1 MYGRLII
8 GIFYEGYKMI
18 NVEIHTQYDGPV
30 LFLEISVEI
39 KKRLSDRQN
48 ALKSRLESLSSNP
61 ELTDEENKWLERSYP
76 ILAILAPVMST
87 HEEKIEFPGDPMCLY
102 GALSV
107 AIEQAV
113 QARVNGLAEE
123 SPYNDLCPRWGEY
136 PSEHYRQ
143 SAGGNGIR
151 HYDSKMPNTDQTVF
165 DPRVWNDEIKEY
177 FVNSVLMKLKPR
189 VVLISAVSPA
199 HRYAID
205 IARAVRRHLPDC
217 IIVLG
222 GRHTD
227 ETIHY
232 DPQTKQIKFEP
243 TSTFRKMNENEIE
256 QVIDFAIAGQGYY
269 ALDLLMKAISL
280 AMNIETKSVEVSDI
294 IRVLC
299 EFAPAFGQVQ
309 GSALITASDH
319 GQIHTWV
326 VTGPKINLQ
335 ELPSPYRAFAIRAR
349 FPIFH
354 TDGQISRT
362 AHFMVTN
369 ACPYHCFFCS
379 EGSAVVGMFLSFGG
393 TGIDVAIARMV
404 EYIEYG
410 AEAIFFDDSIFWGG
424 NIGIIAN
431 FCREWIKI
439 RETAQNESTPQITLY
454 GRTIAREKILDLAW
468 GAQFTVD
475 LLASRNK
482 PEEAEFVL
490 EMMQMAGCSY
500 IYIGIE
506 SMSETV
512 IVNIHKNLN
521 RKENWDMRVRKA
533 LGLAHQA
540 GIRVGSSVLFGLEGE
555 TPETISETIEK
566 VEELLAEDLLFIAS
580 PNILTYHPNTEIT
593 HLHQMED
600 KLDYHSINLDNRP
613 PYSYFE
619 EAFPAVISKHL
630 TEEKIWHIHQQT
642 QERWGSKRNL
652 NPMPATVID
661 EE

>member
-1 MYGRLII
+1 M
-8 GIFYEGYKMI
+8 
-18 NVEIHTQYDGPV
+18 
-30 LFLEISVEI
+30 
-39 KKRLSDRQN
+39 
-48 ALKSRLESLSSNP
+48 
-61 ELTDEENKWLERSYP
+61 
-76 ILAILAPVMST
+76 
-87 HEEKIEFPGDPMCLY
+87 
-102 GALSV
+102 
-107 AIEQAV
+107 
-113 QARVNGLAEE
+113 
-123 SPYNDLCPRWGEY
+123 
-136 PSEHYRQ
+136 
-143 SAGGNGIR
+143 
-151 HYDSKMPNTDQTVF
+151 
-165 DPRVWNDEIKEY
+165 
-177 FVNSVLMKLKPR
+177 
-189 VVLISAVSPA
+189 ISAVSPA

-205 IARAVRRHLPDC
+205 IARTVRRHLPDC

-232 DPQTKQIKFEP
+232 DLQTKQIKFEP
-243 TSTFRKMNENEIE
+243 TSTFPKMNENVIE

-280 AMNIETKSVEVSDI
+280 AMDIETKSVKAGDVV
-294 IRVLC
+294 RVLS
-299 EFAPAFGQVQ
+299 EFAPAFGQIP
-309 GSALITASDH
+309 GGALIIALDQ

-326 VTGPKINLQ
+326 VTGPKINLPD
-335 ELPSPYRAFAIRAR
+335 LPSPYRAFAIRAR

-354 TDGQISRT
+354 TNEQVSRT

-369 ACPYHCFFCS
+369 ACPYHCSFCS

-393 TGIDVAIARMV
+393 TGIDIAIARMV

-424 NIGIIAN
+424 NAAIIVN

-439 RETAQNESTPQITLY
+439 REMAQNSPTPTITVF
-454 GRTIAREKILDLAW
+454 GRTIPCEKIINLAW

-482 PEEAEFVL
+482 PEEAEYVL
-490 EMMQMAGCSY
+490 KIMQMAGCSY

-533 LGLAHQA
+533 LGLVHQA

-566 VEELLAEDLLFIAS
+566 VEELLAEDLLYIAS

-593 HLHQMED
+593 HLHQMEN

-619 EAFPAVISKHL
+619 EAFPAVVSKYL
-630 TEEKIWHIHQQT
+630 TEEKIWHIHRQT

-652 NPMPATVID
+652 NPMPATVMD

>member
-1 MYGRLII
+1 
-8 GIFYEGYKMI
+8 MI
-18 NVEIHTQYDGPV
+18 NVEIHTQYDDPSISPE
-30 LFLEISVEI
+30 LSLEII
-39 KKRLSDRQN
+39 KHLSDRRN
-48 ALKSRLESLSSNP
+48 ALKSMLESLPSDAQ
-61 ELTDEENKWLERSYP
+61 LTDEENKWLGRSYP

-107 AIEQAV
+107 AIDQAV
-113 QARVNGLAEE
+113 QARVDGLVET
-123 SPYNDLCPRWGEY
+123 SPYNDLCPGWGEY
-136 PSEHYRQ
+136 PSDVYRQ
-143 SAGGNGIR
+143 SVGGNGIR
-151 HYDSKMPNTDQTVF
+151 HYDTQLLNTDQTVF
-165 DPRVWNDEIKEY
+165 DPRVWNEEIKEY
-177 FVNSVLMKLKPR
+177 FVHSVLMKVKPR
-189 VVLISAVSPA
+189 VILISAVSPA

-205 IARAVRRHLPDC
+205 IARTVRRYLPDC
-217 IIVLG
+217 LIVLG

-243 TSTFRKMNENEIE
+243 TSTVRKMVENEVE

-269 ALDLLMKAISL
+269 ALDLLMKVISL
-280 AMNIETKSVEVSDI
+280 AMEIETKSVKVSDVV
-294 IRVLC
+294 RVLS
-299 EFAPAFGQVQ
+299 EFAPVFGQVP
-309 GSALITASDH
+309 GGALITALDR
-319 GQIHTWV
+319 GEIHTWV
-326 VTGPKINLQ
+326 VTGPTINLQ

-354 TDGQISRT
+354 TDGRVSRT

-393 TGIDVAIARMV
+393 TGIDIAIERIV
-404 EYIEYG
+404 EYIDYG

-424 NIGIIAN
+424 NMAVIVN

-439 RETAQNESTPQITLY
+439 RETAQNASTPEIILY
-454 GRTIAREKILDLAW
+454 GRTIACEKIINLAW

-482 PEEAEFVL
+482 PEEAGFAL
-490 EMMQMAGCSY
+490 ELMQMAGCSY

-521 RKENWDMRVRKA
+521 RKESWDMRVRRA
-533 LGLAHQA
+533 LGLARQA

-555 TPETISETIEK
+555 TPKTITETIEK

-593 HLHQMED
+593 HLHQMEN

-619 EAFPAVISKHL
+619 EAFPAVVSKYL
-630 TEEKIWHIHQQT
+630 TEDKIWHIHRQT

-661 EE
+661 EEQSKIPYA